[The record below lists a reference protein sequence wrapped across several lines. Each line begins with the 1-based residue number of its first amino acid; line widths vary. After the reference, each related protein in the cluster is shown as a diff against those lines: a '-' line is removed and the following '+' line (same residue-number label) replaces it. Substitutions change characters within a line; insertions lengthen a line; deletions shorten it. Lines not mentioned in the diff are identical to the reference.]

1 MGAPSGWLQR
11 DSPHR
16 LLEVAGLYLLRTGRD
31 LFGGVFSGAQEVK
44 GGVIAGRKFP
54 YRMNVPGA
62 S

>member
-1 MGAPSGWLQR
+1 
-11 DSPHR
+11 